1 MDVTVVVAT
10 HDRPKMLEVELH
22 SILASAAIVG
32 GARIIVVDDASLT
45 DAALQARAICKR
57 LGVEY
62 LRLSENVGT
71 YAALVKGFNYVE
83 TPFYTFWGDDDY
95 MLPRWFPLH
104 LAKIAEGYDV
114 VAGSFWKTDA
124 DLKLTQMKVLPEAR
138 MYDLLEERVTIN
150 DGALVRRDAAI
161 EFHPE
166 RERATMLTFWLGML
180 AQGRKF
186 TSIDEPTWLYRRHAH
201 NLSKHRSEHDNALRR
216 EAIAAYS

>member
-1 MDVTVVVAT
+1 
-10 HDRPKMLEVELH
+10 
-22 SILASAAIVG
+22 
-32 GARIIVVDDASLT
+32 
-45 DAALQARAICKR
+45 
-57 LGVEY
+57 
-62 LRLSENVGT
+62 
-71 YAALVKGFNYVE
+71 
-83 TPFYTFWGDDDY
+83 

-124 DLKLTQMKVLPEAR
+124 DLKLTQLKVLPAAR

-186 TSIDEPTWLYRRHAH
+186 TSIDEPTWLYRRHAG
-201 NLSKHRSEHDNALRR
+201 NLSNQRSEHDNEFRR

>member
-10 HDRPKMLEVELH
+10 HDRPQMLEVELH

-32 GARIIVVDDASLT
+32 GTRIIVVDDCSS
-45 DAALQARAICKR
+45 DFAAKTICER

-62 LRLSENVGT
+62 LRLSENVGV

-83 TPFYTFWGDDDY
+83 TPHYTFWGDDDY

-124 DLKLTQMKVLPEAR
+124 DLKLTQLKVLPAAR
-138 MYDLLEERVTIN
+138 MYDLLEERITIN

-186 TSIDEPTWLYRRHAH
+186 TSIDEPTWLYRRHAG
-201 NLSKHRSEHDNALRR
+201 NLSNQRSEHDNEFRR